1 MAPAPSCLPDGAAPA
16 RSVAPRVLLAACAGN
31 FLEFYNF
38 MAFAFFAPMIGQAF
52 FPSGNHLASLLH
64 SLMTFAVGFFL
75 RPFGALVVGWYGRRY
90 GQRAA
95 LMLTFSLMGAG
106 SLLLA
111 LAPATATI
119 GLLAPVLII
128 VARMLQ
134 GFSDGG
140 EVGPAT
146 ALIVETAPE
155 GLGGVFAA
163 MQSMTQLLG
172 SLAGAVVGLVLSLTL
187 SHEALYAWGWRVP
200 FVLGLAIVPLGLAL
214 RASAGMAPAGARTAA
229 GPDARMGLGKEPGG
243 NRKAAAHGVTGV
255 EPDTAAGAGPC
266 APPSPTYPDRAERRV
281 LRRVVP
287 LVFLC
292 ITSGTIMTYV
302 EHFGV
307 SYAVAV
313 LHLSPSVAMAGMV
326 AGLLTGVVALGVG
339 MATLARHPDPRPYV
353 LGIGLVLAAVS
364 VPLYRLAI
372 QAPGLGSMLAL
383 NVSLFG
389 LTGLANACV
398 WRTQVEALPARS
410 RSFVFGI
417 VYALAVSSFG
427 GLTQPFVTWL
437 VAQTGNPMVPG
448 YVMVG
453 AVFLGLGAYMAL
465 YSTLRRSPAT
475 VADGTREADR
485 GGHAGTGGTVISGF

>member
-1 MAPAPSCLPDGAAPA
+1 MAHAPSRFPAGAVPA
-16 RSVAPRVLLAACAGN
+16 SPVARRVLVAACVGN

-111 LAPATATI
+111 LAPTTATI

-128 VARMLQ
+128 VARMMQ

-146 ALIVETAPE
+146 ALIVEAAPQ

-172 SLAGAVVGLVLSLTL
+172 SLAGVVVGLVLSLTL
-187 SHEALYAWGWRVP
+187 SQDALYAWGWRVP
-200 FVLGLAIVPLGLAL
+200 FVLGLVIVPLGLAL
-214 RASAGMAPAGARTAA
+214 RASVAASGAASGAAAGTVAATVADSAATRIAGTGTGVGTTGAPAR
-229 GPDARMGLGKEPGG
+229 PRLD
-243 NRKAAAHGVTGV
+243 
-255 EPDTAAGAGPC
+255 
-266 APPSPTYPDRAERRV
+266 SAERGV

-292 ITSGTIMTYV
+292 ITSGTIITYV

-313 LHLSPSVAMAGMV
+313 LHLSPSIGMAGMA
-326 AGLLTGVVALGVG
+326 AGLVTGAVALGVG
-339 MATLARHPDPRPYV
+339 MATLARKPDPRPYV
-353 LGIGLVLAAVS
+353 LAVGLVMAMAS

-372 QAPGLGSMLAL
+372 QAPGLGSMLLL
-383 NVSLFG
+383 NVTLFG
-389 LTGLANACV
+389 LTGLGNACI

-437 VAQTGNPMVPG
+437 VAVTANPMMPG
-448 YVMVG
+448 YLMVA
-453 AVFLGLGAYMAL
+453 AVFLGLGAYMLL
-465 YSTLRRSPAT
+465 YRTIHHPAPT
-475 VADGTREADR
+475 GDGTPARCK
-485 GGHAGTGGTVISGF
+485 AGQDETPPMGEVTSGL